1 MLRFASLALFVA
13 SFLTVDARGADNP
26 ADKQPAA
33 KQPAKQ
39 PAAGQPAARPARREP
54 SPSLKPIADD
64 PNLPRVLLI
73 GDSISMGYTVP
84 VREKLAGKAN
94 VHRPNAN
101 CGPTIRGLES
111 LSAWLGEKKWDV
123 IHFNFGLHDVRY
135 MDDTKQKQVSPED
148 YEKNL
153 TKIVEQLQATGAKLI
168 WCSTTPVP
176 AGADKRKPG
185 EEVEYNKI
193 AARVMEKAGVETND
207 LYAYVLP
214 KLKETQLPA
223 NVHFSPAGSDAL
235 ATKVAEEIEKR
246 LPAKR
251 EIIGKE

>member
-1 MLRFASLALFVA
+1 MLRRTSLALLIV
-13 SFLTVDARGADNP
+13 SFIAVEISAADTPVEKKP
-26 ADKQPAA
+26 AAKEPAA
-33 KQPAKQ
+33 KQPAR
-39 PAAGQPAARPARREP
+39 PAARREP
-54 SPSLKPIADD
+54 SPSLKPVTDD
-64 PNLPRVLLI
+64 PKLPRVLLI

-84 VREKLAGKAN
+84 VRQKLAGKAN

-111 LSAWLGEKKWDV
+111 LKAWLGDGKWDV

-153 TKIVEQLQATGAKLI
+153 TTLVEQLKATGAKLI

-176 AGADKRKPG
+176 EGADKRKPG

-193 AARVMEKAGVETND
+193 AARVMEKAGIETDD
-207 LYAYVLP
+207 LYQFALP
-214 KLKETQLPA
+214 KLKEIQLPA
-223 NVHFSPAGSDAL
+223 NVHYTPAGSEVL

-246 LPAKR
+246 LPAK
-251 EIIGKE
+251 